1 MCDAALQHAVI
12 FKSMQAHDVHL
23 EDMLHRHAPSWRC
36 SAHAVQLYSCPTAV
50 LQCLTAVLQ
59 RHGVMVPSSR
69 CLLNVIL
76 IVISVELWIPA
87 CI

>member
-1 MCDAALQHAVI
+1 
-12 FKSMQAHDVHL
+12 
-23 EDMLHRHAPSWRC
+23 
-36 SAHAVQLYSCPTAV
+36 
-50 LQCLTAVLQ
+50 
-59 RHGVMVPSSR
+59 VMVLSSR